1 MQKYVSGVLLCV
13 AIAFVA
19 ALIAGIPNVLPGV
32 PGLKILG
39 ILGWALVLGIGVR
52 SSLALPSGLKSGIT
66 YSAKTILRLGI
77 VLLGVRLN
85 FSSLASSGVLILL
98 LDCLIV
104 LVGIVGVNE
113 LGKRYGFSRGLR
125 LSLAFG
131 TGICGASA
139 AVAAGSLANAK
150 DEEVSLAVGTVS
162 LLGTFGVLGFILLRE
177 PLGLSD
183 MRYGILTGSTLQEV
197 GQVIAAASVNASAL
211 DTATLSK
218 LARVALLA
226 PALVIA
232 TSLLQRRGAMAQ
244 DGERPP
250 VLPPFLLGFLAVG
263 LVNSFGWL
271 PKEVSSFAQTL
282 SIACTAAAMAGI
294 GLGVDL
300 KAVRRVGVKAL
311 MVGAMGFIAL
321 VLVAVL
327 VTQVAGV

>member
-1 MQKYVSGVLLCV
+1 LLIVLLDG
-13 AIAFVA
+13 
-19 ALIAGIPNVLPGV
+19 LIVL
-32 PGLKILG
+32 LG
-39 ILGWALVLGIGVR
+39 ILG
-52 SSLALPSGLKSGIT
+52 
-66 YSAKTILRLGI
+66 
-77 VLLGVRLN
+77 
-85 FSSLASSGVLILL
+85 
-98 LDCLIV
+98 
-104 LVGIVGVNE
+104 VNQ
-113 LGKRYGFSRGLR
+113 LGKRFGFSRGLR

-139 AVAAGSLANAK
+139 AVAAGSIANAK

-162 LLGTFGVLGFILLRE
+162 LLGTLGVLGFILLRQ

-183 MRYGILTGSTLQEV
+183 VRYGILTGSTLQEV
-197 GQVIAAASVNASAL
+197 GQVIAAASVNSTAL

-232 TSLLQRRGAMAQ
+232 SSLLQRRGGMAQ

-263 LVNSFGWL
+263 VINSVAVL
-271 PKEVSSFAQTL
+271 PKEVSGFAQTL
-282 SIACTAAAMAGI
+282 SIACTATAMAGI

-311 MVGAMGFIAL
+311 LVGALGFVAL
-321 VLVAVL
+321 LVVAVV
-327 VTQVAGV
+327 VTQLAGV

>member
-1 MQKYVSGVLLCV
+1 MQKYLPGLGLCL
-13 AIAFVA
+13 AIALVA
-19 ALIAGIPNVLPGV
+19 ALIAGIQGVFPGIV
-32 PGLKILG
+32 GLKILG
-39 ILGWALVLGIGVR
+39 ILGWALVLGIVVR
-52 SSLALPSGLKSGIT
+52 SSLVVPAGLKSGIS

-85 FSSLASSGVLILL
+85 FSSLASSGL
-98 LDCLIV
+98 LIV
-104 LVGIVGVNE
+104 LLDGLIVLLGILGVNQ
-113 LGKRYGFSRGLR
+113 LGKRFGFSRGLR

-139 AVAAGSLANAK
+139 AVAAGSIANAK

-162 LLGTFGVLGFILLRE
+162 LLGTLGVLGFILLRQ

-183 MRYGILTGSTLQEV
+183 VRYGILTGSTLQEV
-197 GQVIAAASVNASAL
+197 GQVIAAASVNSTAL

-232 TSLLQRRGAMAQ
+232 SSLLQRRGGMAQ

-263 LVNSFGWL
+263 VINSVAVL
-271 PKEVSSFAQTL
+271 PKEVSGFAQTL
-282 SIACTAAAMAGI
+282 SIACTATAMAGI

-311 MVGAMGFIAL
+311 LVGALGFVAL
-321 VLVAVL
+321 LVVAVV
-327 VTQVAGV
+327 VTQLAGV